1 MSAILAIDTSTLTAS
16 AAVVTLDGAPLA
28 VVGGDPDVRTE
39 RVLLVCEQALAEAGV
54 ARGALAA
61 IAVGAGPGSF
71 TSLRIGLATGKG
83 LAYALGVP
91 LWLASSLAALAYDLA
106 AVAPADDALLV
117 AALDARRGEIY
128 AGSFRR
134 ADGGLVAVGPER
146 VLPPA
151 ELIAALDQP
160 AHPPVHLAGD
170 ALVAYA
176 DALAAL
182 PAHVTR
188 HAAPRTPSGLGVAR
202 AALAGDR
209 VDRLHHGAPA
219 YIRPSEAEVKYPDGV
234 PGAWK
239 R

>member
-16 AAVVTLDGAPLA
+16 AAVVTLAGAPLA
-28 VVGGDPDVRTE
+28 VIGGDPDVRTE
-39 RVLLVCEQALAEAGV
+39 RVLELCEQALAQAGV
-54 ARGALAA
+54 ARTALTA

-91 LWLASSLAALAYDLA
+91 LWLASSLAALAHDLA
-106 AVAPADDALLV
+106 AVAPDDGALLV
-117 AALDARRGEIY
+117 PALDARRGEIY
-128 AGSFRR
+128 TGSFRR
-134 ADGGLVAVGPER
+134 GAAGLAAVDAER
-146 VLPPA
+146 VVPPA
-151 ELIAALDQP
+151 ALVAALDQP
-160 AHPPVHLAGD
+160 AHLAGD
-170 ALVAYA
+170 ALAAYA
-176 DALAAL
+176 DALTAL
-182 PAHVTR
+182 PAHVTC